1 MSGFCLLVHIFD
13 CDFTDI
19 HVCDFID
26 IHVCLWRLQAPWVK
40 FSQAWKMVYLLRTL
54 KNAQFPYFLV
64 PQSLAVLFYAFLHSL
79 AISIFQYSC
88 TTRVRLSRI
97 SLFSYHA
104 MCVCPCVCEVWKDCI
119 SLISSIE
126 KIVSLGIW
134 NFKDYASV
142 HDKEKMESSFS
153 ITVCLFF
160 FAVAWKFMLW
170 TVDKS
175 FNFFGDILNLG

>member
-1 MSGFCLLVHIFD
+1 MSGFCLIFHIFD
-13 CDFTDI
+13 
-19 HVCDFID
+19 CDFID

-134 NFKDYASV
+134 NSKIMLQCMRRKRWNLLSRSLYV
-142 HDKEKMESSFS
+142 
-153 ITVCLFF
+153 FF
-160 FAVAWKFMLW
+160 FLQLPESLCCEQW

-175 FNFFGDILNLG
+175 FNFFWRYLKSWLAN